1 MSSEQESTI
10 CREVRKRKLQRM
22 RGGSKPRVLDLF
34 AGCGGFSLGF
44 EAAGYDIVTG
54 LEIDEDAA
62 GTYSRHFS
70 DGQRECS
77 IPPLDIRETDPEY
90 ILNYAE
96 ADAVENTI
104 DVVVGGPPCQSYAR
118 VGRAKLR
125 EVEANPEAFL
135 EDERGNLYLRYL
147 EYVRTL
153 NPLAVVVENVP
164 DSLNYGGHNIAEEI
178 CEALEKNG
186 YRCRYTLLNS
196 AFYGVPQMRERMFLV
211 AVAEELDSEIKFP
224 EPTHR
229 IQLPPGYHGSRSVAL
244 KHVSRNGDTETDLPF
259 DSESTQSSHFTE
271 IPASAENRPPAVS
284 AKKALHDLPEITHH
298 LDGDL
303 TRGPRR
309 FNTIQ
314 KYPDTEC
321 LTPYAELMRNWP
333 GYKNDEGIYD
343 HREGI
348 RNLPRDY
355 DIFREMEPG
364 DQYPEARAIA
374 ERLFEEKLKQRR
386 ERGEDIPEGSQ
397 EYDQLR
403 SETVPPY
410 DPSKFPNKWRKME
423 PGEPARTLTAHIGKD
438 TYSHIHYD
446 DDQARTISVREAAR
460 LQSFPDG
467 FVFSGSM
474 NPAFRQIGNAV
485 PPLVAYHV
493 ARRLSSIIGQKTE
506 PAFSDQL
513 SFPGLP
519 SPEEMAISEG

>member
-1 MSSEQESTI
+1 MKDNLST
-10 CREVRKRKLQRM
+10 RRQVRARKSR
-22 RGGSKPRVLDLF
+22 RINDGSKPRVLDLF

-44 EAAGYDIVTG
+44 ETAGYDIVMG
-54 LEIDEDAA
+54 IEIDEHAA
-62 GTYSRHFS
+62 GTYSRHFA
-70 DGQRECS
+70 DCQKEDV

-90 ILNYAE
+90 VLNYTE
-96 ADAVENTI
+96 ADSVEDAI

-118 VGRAKLR
+118 IGRAKLR
-125 EVEANPEAFL
+125 DVEEDPEAFL
-135 EDERGNLYLRYL
+135 EDKRGNLYHRYL
-147 EYVRTL
+147 QYVRTL

-164 DSLNYGGHNIAEEI
+164 DSLNYGGHNVAEEI
-178 CEALEKNG
+178 CEVLDKNG

-211 AVAEELDSEIKFP
+211 AIAAELDSKIKFP

-229 IQLPPGYHGSRSVAL
+229 IELPPGYYGSRNVAL

-259 DSESTQSSHFTE
+259 DSESSRSDHFTE
-271 IPASAENRPPAVS
+271 IPTSAEDRPPAVS
-284 AKKALHDLPEITHH
+284 AKKALDDLPEITHH
-298 LDGDL
+298 LDGSL
-303 TRGPRR
+303 TSGPRR
-309 FNTIQ
+309 FNTLQ
-314 KYPDTEC
+314 EYPEVEH
-321 LTPYAELMRNWP
+321 LTPYAKLMRNWP
-333 GYKNDEGIYD
+333 DYESDEGICD
-343 HREGI
+343 HHEGI

-355 DIFREMEPG
+355 DIFRLMKPG

-374 ERLFEEKLKQRR
+374 ERLFEDKLKERQRR
-386 ERGEDIPEGSQ
+386 GESIPEGSK
-397 EYDQLR
+397 EYEQLK

-410 DPSKFPNKWRKME
+410 DPNKFPNKWRKME
-423 PGEPARTLTAHIGKD
+423 PDEPARTLTAHIGKD

-446 DDQARTISVREAAR
+446 DEQARTISVREAAR

-493 ARRLSSIIGQKTE
+493 ARKLSSIIGQE
-506 PAFSDQL
+506 IDPDFSDQL